1 MRRGSLAGFLAAWIA
16 APLLA
21 GCIQDA
27 GPTFSY
33 QKNGQPVSADQ
44 EAIDKAACDAEGEAG
59 ANAARPA
66 LQPGEY
72 DLVKNMAAGSHH
84 DNAEDISKRCMSSRG
99 YAIIEGPRKGLFN

>member
-1 MRRGSLAGFLAAWIA
+1 MRIGSLAVVLGAAISA
-16 APLLA
+16 SLLA

-44 EAIDKAACDAEGEAG
+44 EAIDKAACDSEGEAA
-59 ANAARPA
+59 ANTMRPA
-66 LQPGEY
+66 AQPGEY
-72 DLVKNMAAGSHH
+72 DLVKNMTSGTHH

-99 YAIIEGPRKGLFN
+99 YAII